1 MAAILGVAVATVA
14 FTLVSFGPGRV
25 GATDEAARIKP
36 TIARPE
42 LTVDGCVFT
51 VKTDKE
57 AYQPG
62 ESLTFRVEATNPTDR
77 PVETSAFVGMTAR
90 SPALMVSR
98 TLSPPRPQAL
108 DQHECK
114 VSLEPRETK
123 TITVKSK
130 VELQAG
136 QMIQI
141 TLSDQKQQTVVAN
154 RLNVRGDV
162 LQQVLNQA
170 VPAARAPAVE

>member
-1 MAAILGVAVATVA
+1 
-14 FTLVSFGPGRV
+14 
-25 GATDEAARIKP
+25 
-36 TIARPE
+36 
-42 LTVDGCVFT
+42 
-51 VKTDKE
+51 
-57 AYQPG
+57 
-62 ESLTFRVEATNPTDR
+62 
-77 PVETSAFVGMTAR
+77 
-90 SPALMVSR
+90 MVSR